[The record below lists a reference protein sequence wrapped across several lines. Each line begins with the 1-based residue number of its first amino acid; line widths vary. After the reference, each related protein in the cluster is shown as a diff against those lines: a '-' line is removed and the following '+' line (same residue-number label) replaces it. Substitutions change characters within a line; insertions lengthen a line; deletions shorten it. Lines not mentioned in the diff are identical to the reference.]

1 MKFHTKYDPPVVE
14 GIKTSPVSTV
24 QQHFK
29 DDCDINIL
37 VERFT
42 RTGQLQQRNPEDYS
56 FGDFSAVDYQSALDI
71 IMLADEQ
78 FGTLPATVRE
88 RFSNN
93 PAQLLHFLEQESNRE
108 EALRLGLIAPESVGT
123 VSPLDVTVPTDTK
136 IKESEVQ

>member
-42 RTGQLQQRNPEDYS
+42 RTGQLQQRDPEDYS
-56 FGDFSAVDYQSALDI
+56 FGDFSAVDYQSALDTI
-71 IMLADEQ
+71 LLANEQ

-108 EALRLGLIAPESVGT
+108 EAVRLGLIASESVGT
-123 VSPLDVTVPTDTK
+123 VSSLDVTVPTDTK
-136 IKESEVQ
+136 EAESEVQ

>member
-29 DDCDINIL
+29 DDCDINLL

-42 RTGQLQQRNPEDYS
+42 RTGQLQQRDPADYS
-56 FGDFSAVDYQSALDI
+56 FGDFSAVDYQSALDTI
-71 IMLADEQ
+71 LVANEQ
-78 FGTLPATVRE
+78 FGTLPASVRE

-93 PAQLLHFLEQESNRE
+93 PAQLLQFLDQESNRD
-108 EALRLGLIAPESVGT
+108 EAVRLGLIAPKSVGT

-136 IKESEVQ
+136 KTESEVQ

>member
-14 GIKTSPVSTV
+14 GIKTSPVSSV

-37 VERFT
+37 VERFS
-42 RTGQLQQRNPEDYS
+42 RTGQLQQRDPNDYS

-71 IMLADEQ
+71 IMVANEQ
-78 FGTLPATVRE
+78 FGTLSANVRD

-93 PAQLLHFLEQESNRE
+93 PAELLHFLEQESNRD
-108 EALRLGLIAPESVGT
+108 EAVKLGLIAPQSLGT
-123 VSPLDVTVPTDTK
+123 VTPLDVTVPSDTNK
-136 IKESEVQ
+136 TESEVQ

>member
-1 MKFHTKYDPPVVE
+1 MKFHTKYDPPVVP

-42 RTGQLQQRNPEDYS
+42 RTGQMPQRAPEDYS
-56 FGDFSAVDYQSALDI
+56 FGDFTAIDYQSALDT
-71 IMLADEQ
+71 IMVANEQ
-78 FGTLPATVRE
+78 FGTLPASVRE

-93 PAQLLHFLEQESNRE
+93 PVQLLHFLEQESNRE
-108 EALRLGLIAPESVGT
+108 EAVRLGLIAQPSLGT
-123 VSPLDVTVPTDTK
+123 VTPLDVTVPSDTK
-136 IKESEVQ
+136 KTESEVQ